1 MAVSLKKR
9 EKVDLSKPDTPPK
22 LREYTPVHLLDEE
35 ETIQRPR
42 CPPTQPQSLG
52 KSNTGLDDVEVE
64 IKTDNKKSVNK
75 QKRFNSE
82 SFRPLI
88 IFILSLLGGAC
99 IFVLLYFLTAKF
111 SSTVDFPVES
121 IPAESVSNIE
131 TSAATAVESTLTYD
145 ISSSAGELLGGIHYM
160 LAYIIHSPVC
170 VAILGLAAI
179 CVLIKVVRNI
189 TKLS

>member
-82 SFRPLI
+82 SFFPLI
-88 IFILSLLGGAC
+88 KLTLFLVVFAC
-99 IFVLLYFLTAKF
+99 IFVPLYFLIAKF
-111 SSTVDFPVES
+111 SSTVDLPTES
-121 IPAESVSNIE
+121 APIESVSDME
-131 TSAATAVESTLTYD
+131 TSSVTAVDSDVVDT
-145 ISSSAGELLGGIHYM
+145 SSPIGDYLGGIHDM

-170 VAILGLAAI
+170 VTFLGVAVDFCFITA
-179 CVLIKVVRNI
+179 VR
-189 TKLS
+189 KLLD